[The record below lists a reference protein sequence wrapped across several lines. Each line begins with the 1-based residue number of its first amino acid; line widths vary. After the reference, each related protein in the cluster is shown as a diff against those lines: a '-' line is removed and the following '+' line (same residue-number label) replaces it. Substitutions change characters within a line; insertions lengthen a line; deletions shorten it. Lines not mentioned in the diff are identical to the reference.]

1 MWTRKK
7 IAMNEFIYKP
17 EIDPQ
22 IQKIN
27 LPKGKGGEG

>member
-1 MWTRKK
+1 MWNLKK

-22 IQKIN
+22 VQKIN